1 MIFADKRDDDRLI
14 KKLLKIENIV
24 RDSEYVGDTPRIA
37 MASCVLLL
45 VPGYPLINSISDMVK
60 GYINTGL
67 ARGMYALLRP
77 GGTLWLQ
84 TPNIDS
90 WGYREF
96 GADWRALDPP
106 RHLCLFQVQGLC
118 DTLRLELAGTGIH
131 VSLIEPG
138 PIESG
143 FRPNAL
149 QKFLANVDIEASA
162 HRDSYQKQ
170 LARLKKAGHAAP
182 FTLPGTAVL
191 NFQPR
196 DENYEPWIAETVKYL
211 QSMSGVERVVANPL
225 REELAKVWRSVS
237 RQIMLPTICLLAGV
251 LALVVGNTIRL
262 TLVARATEIE
272 ILQLIGA
279 ENWYIRLPLLSSGS
293 TLGFL
298 GGLLGLGMLSLVH
311 WQLKGLYL
319 PPLVTHLQ
327 FLPSLQI
334 IILVAIPTIMGFAGS
349 YIAVRRPVREPTDPE
364 IK

>member
-1 MIFADKRDDDRLI
+1 MHRNFWSQFFALGAVT
-14 KKLLKIENIV
+14 LVVFL
-24 RDSEYVGDTPRIA
+24 SG
-37 MASCVLLL
+37 MFLMVLNTLDNEL
-45 VPGYPLINSISDMVK
+45 SSSRGEVVIQVYWSKDVDVK
-60 GYINTGL
+60 T
-67 ARGMYALLRP
+67 M
-77 GGTLWLQ
+77 
-84 TPNIDS
+84 
-90 WGYREF
+90 
-96 GADWRALDPP
+96 RA
-106 RHLCLFQVQGLC
+106 QWE
-118 DTLRLELAGTGIH
+118 ELAHLPGL
-131 VSLIEPG
+131 VSWSTYTPDD
-138 PIESG
+138 
-143 FRPNAL
+143 AL
-149 QKFLANVDIEASA
+149 AALSNRLGKSAGVDVSFLKGKS
-162 HRDSYQKQ
+162 
-170 LARLKKAGHAAP
+170 P
-182 FTLPGTAVL
+182 LPGTAVL

-262 TLVARATEIE
+262 TLIARATEIE

-327 FLPSLQI
+327 FLPNLQI

-349 YIAVRRPVREPTDPE
+349 YIAVRRPVREPSDPE
-364 IK
+364 FK

>member
-1 MIFADKRDDDRLI
+1 MRRNFWSQFFALGAVT
-14 KKLLKIENIV
+14 LVVFL
-24 RDSEYVGDTPRIA
+24 SG
-37 MASCVLLL
+37 MFLMVLNTLDNEL
-45 VPGYPLINSISDMVK
+45 SSSRGEVVIQVYWRKDVDVK
-60 GYINTGL
+60 T
-67 ARGMYALLRP
+67 M
-77 GGTLWLQ
+77 
-84 TPNIDS
+84 
-90 WGYREF
+90 
-96 GADWRALDPP
+96 RA
-106 RHLCLFQVQGLC
+106 QWE
-118 DTLRLELAGTGIH
+118 ELAHLPGL
-131 VSLIEPG
+131 VSWSTYTPDD
-138 PIESG
+138 
-143 FRPNAL
+143 AL
-149 QKFLANVDIEASA
+149 TALSNRLGKSAGVDVSFLKGKS
-162 HRDSYQKQ
+162 
-170 LARLKKAGHAAP
+170 P
-182 FTLPGTAVL
+182 LPGTAVL

-225 REELAKVWRSVS
+225 REELAKAWRSVS

-311 WQLKGLYL
+311 WQLNGLYL

-334 IILVAIPTIMGFAGS
+334 IILVAVPSIMGFAGS
-349 YIAVRRPVREPTDPE
+349 YIAVRRPVREPADPE

>member
-1 MIFADKRDDDRLI
+1 MHRNFWSQFFALGAVT
-14 KKLLKIENIV
+14 LVVFL
-24 RDSEYVGDTPRIA
+24 SG
-37 MASCVLLL
+37 MFLMVLNTLDNEL
-45 VPGYPLINSISDMVK
+45 SSSRGEVVIQVYWGKDVDVK
-60 GYINTGL
+60 T
-67 ARGMYALLRP
+67 M
-77 GGTLWLQ
+77 
-84 TPNIDS
+84 
-90 WGYREF
+90 
-96 GADWRALDPP
+96 RA
-106 RHLCLFQVQGLC
+106 QGE
-118 DTLRLELAGTGIH
+118 ELAHLPGL
-131 VSLIEPG
+131 VSWSTYTPDD
-138 PIESG
+138 
-143 FRPNAL
+143 AL
-149 QKFLANVDIEASA
+149 AALSNRLGKSAGVDVSFLKGKS
-162 HRDSYQKQ
+162 
-170 LARLKKAGHAAP
+170 P
-182 FTLPGTAVL
+182 LPGTAVL

-262 TLVARATEIE
+262 TLIARATEIE

-327 FLPSLQI
+327 FLPNLQI

-349 YIAVRRPVREPTDPE
+349 YIAVRRPVREPSDPE
-364 IK
+364 FK

>member
-1 MIFADKRDDDRLI
+1 MHRNFW
-14 KKLLKIENIV
+14 
-24 RDSEYVGDTPRIA
+24 SQFIA
-37 MASCVLLL
+37 LGAVTLVVFLSGMFLMVLNTLDNEL
-45 VPGYPLINSISDMVK
+45 SSSRGEVVIQVYWGKDVDVK
-60 GYINTGL
+60 T
-67 ARGMYALLRP
+67 M
-77 GGTLWLQ
+77 
-84 TPNIDS
+84 
-90 WGYREF
+90 
-96 GADWRALDPP
+96 RA
-106 RHLCLFQVQGLC
+106 QWE
-118 DTLRLELAGTGIH
+118 ELAHLPGL
-131 VSLIEPG
+131 VSWSTYTPDD
-138 PIESG
+138 
-143 FRPNAL
+143 AL
-149 QKFLANVDIEASA
+149 AALSNRLGKSAGVDVSFLKGKS
-162 HRDSYQKQ
+162 
-170 LARLKKAGHAAP
+170 P
-182 FTLPGTAVL
+182 LPGTAVL

-262 TLVARATEIE
+262 TLIARATEIE

-327 FLPSLQI
+327 FLPNLQI

>member
-1 MIFADKRDDDRLI
+1 MHRNFWSQFFALGAVT
-14 KKLLKIENIV
+14 LVVFL
-24 RDSEYVGDTPRIA
+24 SG
-37 MASCVLLL
+37 MFLMVLNTLDNEL
-45 VPGYPLINSISDMVK
+45 SSSRGEVVIQVYWGKDVDVK
-60 GYINTGL
+60 T
-67 ARGMYALLRP
+67 M
-77 GGTLWLQ
+77 
-84 TPNIDS
+84 
-90 WGYREF
+90 
-96 GADWRALDPP
+96 RA
-106 RHLCLFQVQGLC
+106 QWE
-118 DTLRLELAGTGIH
+118 ELAHLPGL
-131 VSLIEPG
+131 VSWSTYTPDD
-138 PIESG
+138 
-143 FRPNAL
+143 AL
-149 QKFLANVDIEASA
+149 TALSNRLGKSAGVDVSFLKGKS
-162 HRDSYQKQ
+162 
-170 LARLKKAGHAAP
+170 P
-182 FTLPGTAVL
+182 LPGTAVL

-225 REELAKVWRSVS
+225 REELAKAWRSVS

-311 WQLKGLYL
+311 WQLNGLYL

-327 FLPSLQI
+327 FLPNLQI

-349 YIAVRRPVREPTDPE
+349 YIAVRRPVREPADPE

>member
-1 MIFADKRDDDRLI
+1 MIKIWFRLI
-14 KKLLKIENIV
+14 
-24 RDSEYVGDTPRIA
+24 
-37 MASCVLLL
+37 M
-45 VPGYPLINSISDMVK
+45 
-60 GYINTGL
+60 
-67 ARGMYALLRP
+67 
-77 GGTLWLQ
+77 
-84 TPNIDS
+84 
-90 WGYREF
+90 
-96 GADWRALDPP
+96 
-106 RHLCLFQVQGLC
+106 QGLK
-118 DTLRLELAGTGIH
+118 DMRRNFWSQFFALGAVTLVVFLSGMFLMVLNTLDNELSSSRGEVVIQVYWRKDVDVKTMRAQWEELAHLPGL
-131 VSLIEPG
+131 VSWSTYTPDD
-138 PIESG
+138 
-143 FRPNAL
+143 AL
-149 QKFLANVDIEASA
+149 TALSNRLGKSAGVDVSFLKGKS
-162 HRDSYQKQ
+162 
-170 LARLKKAGHAAP
+170 P
-182 FTLPGTAVL
+182 LPGTAVL

-225 REELAKVWRSVS
+225 REELAKAWRSVS

-311 WQLKGLYL
+311 WQLNGLYL

-334 IILVAIPTIMGFAGS
+334 IILVAVPSIMGFAGS
-349 YIAVRRPVREPTDPE
+349 YIAVRRPVREPADPE

>member
-1 MIFADKRDDDRLI
+1 MHRNFWSQFFALGAVT
-14 KKLLKIENIV
+14 LVVFL
-24 RDSEYVGDTPRIA
+24 SG
-37 MASCVLLL
+37 MFLMVLNTLDNEL
-45 VPGYPLINSISDMVK
+45 SSSRGEVVIQVYWRKDVDVK
-60 GYINTGL
+60 T
-67 ARGMYALLRP
+67 M
-77 GGTLWLQ
+77 
-84 TPNIDS
+84 
-90 WGYREF
+90 
-96 GADWRALDPP
+96 RA
-106 RHLCLFQVQGLC
+106 QWE
-118 DTLRLELAGTGIH
+118 ELAHLPGL
-131 VSLIEPG
+131 VSWSTYTPDD
-138 PIESG
+138 
-143 FRPNAL
+143 AL
-149 QKFLANVDIEASA
+149 AALSNRLGKSAGVDVSFLKGKS
-162 HRDSYQKQ
+162 
-170 LARLKKAGHAAP
+170 P
-182 FTLPGTAVL
+182 LPGTAVL

-327 FLPSLQI
+327 FLPNLQI

-349 YIAVRRPVREPTDPE
+349 YIAVRRPVREPSDPE

>member
-1 MIFADKRDDDRLI
+1 MHRNFWSQFFALGAVT
-14 KKLLKIENIV
+14 LVVFL
-24 RDSEYVGDTPRIA
+24 SG
-37 MASCVLLL
+37 MFLMVLNTLDNEL
-45 VPGYPLINSISDMVK
+45 SSSRGEVVIQVYWGKDVDVK
-60 GYINTGL
+60 T
-67 ARGMYALLRP
+67 M
-77 GGTLWLQ
+77 
-84 TPNIDS
+84 
-90 WGYREF
+90 
-96 GADWRALDPP
+96 RA
-106 RHLCLFQVQGLC
+106 QWE
-118 DTLRLELAGTGIH
+118 ELAHLPGL
-131 VSLIEPG
+131 VSWSTYTPDD
-138 PIESG
+138 
-143 FRPNAL
+143 AL
-149 QKFLANVDIEASA
+149 AALSNRLGKSAGVDVSFLKGKS
-162 HRDSYQKQ
+162 
-170 LARLKKAGHAAP
+170 P
-182 FTLPGTAVL
+182 LPGTAVL

-349 YIAVRRPVREPTDPE
+349 YIAVCRPVREPTDPE

>member
-1 MIFADKRDDDRLI
+1 MRRNFWSQFFALGAVT
-14 KKLLKIENIV
+14 LVVFL
-24 RDSEYVGDTPRIA
+24 SG
-37 MASCVLLL
+37 MFLMVLNTLDNEL
-45 VPGYPLINSISDMVK
+45 SSSRGEVVIQVYWGKDVDVK
-60 GYINTGL
+60 T
-67 ARGMYALLRP
+67 M
-77 GGTLWLQ
+77 
-84 TPNIDS
+84 
-90 WGYREF
+90 
-96 GADWRALDPP
+96 RA
-106 RHLCLFQVQGLC
+106 QWE
-118 DTLRLELAGTGIH
+118 ELAHLPGL
-131 VSLIEPG
+131 VSWSTYTPDD
-138 PIESG
+138 
-143 FRPNAL
+143 AL
-149 QKFLANVDIEASA
+149 AALSNRLGKSAGVDVSFLKGKS
-162 HRDSYQKQ
+162 
-170 LARLKKAGHAAP
+170 P
-182 FTLPGTAVL
+182 LPGTAVL

>member
-1 MIFADKRDDDRLI
+1 MHRNFWSQFFALGAVT
-14 KKLLKIENIV
+14 LVVFL
-24 RDSEYVGDTPRIA
+24 SG
-37 MASCVLLL
+37 MFLMVLNTLDNEL
-45 VPGYPLINSISDMVK
+45 SSSRGEVVIQVYWGKDVDVK
-60 GYINTGL
+60 T
-67 ARGMYALLRP
+67 M
-77 GGTLWLQ
+77 
-84 TPNIDS
+84 
-90 WGYREF
+90 
-96 GADWRALDPP
+96 RA
-106 RHLCLFQVQGLC
+106 QWE
-118 DTLRLELAGTGIH
+118 ELAHLPGL
-131 VSLIEPG
+131 VSWSTYTPDD
-138 PIESG
+138 
-143 FRPNAL
+143 AL
-149 QKFLANVDIEASA
+149 AALSNRLGKSAGVDVSFLKGKS
-162 HRDSYQKQ
+162 
-170 LARLKKAGHAAP
+170 P
-182 FTLPGTAVL
+182 LPGTAVL

-262 TLVARATEIE
+262 TLIARATEIE

-327 FLPSLQI
+327 FLPNLQI

-364 IK
+364 FK

>member
-1 MIFADKRDDDRLI
+1 MHRNFWSQFFALGAVT
-14 KKLLKIENIV
+14 LVVFL
-24 RDSEYVGDTPRIA
+24 SG
-37 MASCVLLL
+37 MFLMVLNTLDNEL
-45 VPGYPLINSISDMVK
+45 SSSRGEVVIQVYWGKDVDVK
-60 GYINTGL
+60 T
-67 ARGMYALLRP
+67 M
-77 GGTLWLQ
+77 
-84 TPNIDS
+84 
-90 WGYREF
+90 
-96 GADWRALDPP
+96 RA
-106 RHLCLFQVQGLC
+106 QWE
-118 DTLRLELAGTGIH
+118 ELAHLPGL
-131 VSLIEPG
+131 VSWSTYTPDD
-138 PIESG
+138 
-143 FRPNAL
+143 AL
-149 QKFLANVDIEASA
+149 AALSNRLGKSAGVDVSFLKGKS
-162 HRDSYQKQ
+162 
-170 LARLKKAGHAAP
+170 P
-182 FTLPGTAVL
+182 LPGTAVL

-262 TLVARATEIE
+262 TLIARATEIE

-327 FLPSLQI
+327 FLPNLQI

-349 YIAVRRPVREPTDPE
+349 YIAVRRPVREPSDPE
-364 IK
+364 FK

>member
-1 MIFADKRDDDRLI
+1 MHRNFWSQFFALGAVT
-14 KKLLKIENIV
+14 LVVFL
-24 RDSEYVGDTPRIA
+24 SG
-37 MASCVLLL
+37 MFLMVLNTLDNEL
-45 VPGYPLINSISDMVK
+45 SSSRGEVVIQVYWSKDVDVK
-60 GYINTGL
+60 T
-67 ARGMYALLRP
+67 M
-77 GGTLWLQ
+77 
-84 TPNIDS
+84 
-90 WGYREF
+90 
-96 GADWRALDPP
+96 RA
-106 RHLCLFQVQGLC
+106 QWE
-118 DTLRLELAGTGIH
+118 ELAHLPGL
-131 VSLIEPG
+131 VSWSTYTPDD
-138 PIESG
+138 
-143 FRPNAL
+143 AL
-149 QKFLANVDIEASA
+149 AALSNRLGKSAGVDVSFLKGKS
-162 HRDSYQKQ
+162 
-170 LARLKKAGHAAP
+170 P
-182 FTLPGTAVL
+182 LPGTAVL

-327 FLPSLQI
+327 FLPNLQI

-349 YIAVRRPVREPTDPE
+349 YIAVRRPVREPSDPE
-364 IK
+364 FK

>member
-1 MIFADKRDDDRLI
+1 MHRNFWSQFFALGAVT
-14 KKLLKIENIV
+14 LVVFL
-24 RDSEYVGDTPRIA
+24 SG
-37 MASCVLLL
+37 MFLMVLNTLDNEL
-45 VPGYPLINSISDMVK
+45 SSSRGEVVIQVYWGKDVDVK
-60 GYINTGL
+60 T
-67 ARGMYALLRP
+67 M
-77 GGTLWLQ
+77 
-84 TPNIDS
+84 
-90 WGYREF
+90 
-96 GADWRALDPP
+96 RA
-106 RHLCLFQVQGLC
+106 QWE
-118 DTLRLELAGTGIH
+118 ELAHLPGL
-131 VSLIEPG
+131 VSWSTYTPDD
-138 PIESG
+138 
-143 FRPNAL
+143 AL
-149 QKFLANVDIEASA
+149 AALSNRLGKSAGVDVSFLKGKS
-162 HRDSYQKQ
+162 
-170 LARLKKAGHAAP
+170 P
-182 FTLPGTAVL
+182 LPGTAVL

-327 FLPSLQI
+327 FLPNLQI

-364 IK
+364 LK

>member
-1 MIFADKRDDDRLI
+1 MHRNFWSQFFALGAVT
-14 KKLLKIENIV
+14 LVVFL
-24 RDSEYVGDTPRIA
+24 SG
-37 MASCVLLL
+37 MFLMVLNTLDNEL
-45 VPGYPLINSISDMVK
+45 SSSRGEVVIQVYWRKDVDVK
-60 GYINTGL
+60 T
-67 ARGMYALLRP
+67 M
-77 GGTLWLQ
+77 
-84 TPNIDS
+84 
-90 WGYREF
+90 
-96 GADWRALDPP
+96 RA
-106 RHLCLFQVQGLC
+106 QWE
-118 DTLRLELAGTGIH
+118 ELAHLPGL
-131 VSLIEPG
+131 VSWSTYTPDD
-138 PIESG
+138 
-143 FRPNAL
+143 AL
-149 QKFLANVDIEASA
+149 AALSNRLGKSAGVDVSFLKGKS
-162 HRDSYQKQ
+162 
-170 LARLKKAGHAAP
+170 P
-182 FTLPGTAVL
+182 LPGTAVL

>member
-1 MIFADKRDDDRLI
+1 MHRNFWSQFFALGAVT
-14 KKLLKIENIV
+14 LVVFL
-24 RDSEYVGDTPRIA
+24 SG
-37 MASCVLLL
+37 MFLMVLNTLDNEL
-45 VPGYPLINSISDMVK
+45 SSSRGEVVIQVYWRKDVDVK
-60 GYINTGL
+60 T
-67 ARGMYALLRP
+67 M
-77 GGTLWLQ
+77 
-84 TPNIDS
+84 
-90 WGYREF
+90 
-96 GADWRALDPP
+96 RA
-106 RHLCLFQVQGLC
+106 QWE
-118 DTLRLELAGTGIH
+118 ELAHLPGL
-131 VSLIEPG
+131 VSWSTYTPDD
-138 PIESG
+138 
-143 FRPNAL
+143 AL
-149 QKFLANVDIEASA
+149 AALSNRLGKSAGVDVSFLKGKS
-162 HRDSYQKQ
+162 
-170 LARLKKAGHAAP
+170 P
-182 FTLPGTAVL
+182 LPGTAVL

-327 FLPSLQI
+327 FLPNLQI

-364 IK
+364 FK

>member
-1 MIFADKRDDDRLI
+1 MHRNFWSQFFALGAVT
-14 KKLLKIENIV
+14 LVVFL
-24 RDSEYVGDTPRIA
+24 SG
-37 MASCVLLL
+37 MFLMVLNTLDNEL
-45 VPGYPLINSISDMVK
+45 SSSRGEVVIQVYWSKDVDVK
-60 GYINTGL
+60 T
-67 ARGMYALLRP
+67 M
-77 GGTLWLQ
+77 
-84 TPNIDS
+84 
-90 WGYREF
+90 
-96 GADWRALDPP
+96 RA
-106 RHLCLFQVQGLC
+106 QWE
-118 DTLRLELAGTGIH
+118 ELAHLPGL
-131 VSLIEPG
+131 VSWSTYTPDD
-138 PIESG
+138 
-143 FRPNAL
+143 AL
-149 QKFLANVDIEASA
+149 AALSNRLGKSAGVDVSFLKGKS
-162 HRDSYQKQ
+162 
-170 LARLKKAGHAAP
+170 P
-182 FTLPGTAVL
+182 LPGTAVL

-262 TLVARATEIE
+262 TLIARATEIE

-327 FLPSLQI
+327 FLPNLQI

-364 IK
+364 FK

>member
-1 MIFADKRDDDRLI
+1 MHRNFWSQFFALGAVT
-14 KKLLKIENIV
+14 LVVFL
-24 RDSEYVGDTPRIA
+24 SG
-37 MASCVLLL
+37 MFLMVLNTLDNEL
-45 VPGYPLINSISDMVK
+45 SSSRGEVVIQVYWRKDVDVK
-60 GYINTGL
+60 T
-67 ARGMYALLRP
+67 M
-77 GGTLWLQ
+77 
-84 TPNIDS
+84 
-90 WGYREF
+90 
-96 GADWRALDPP
+96 RA
-106 RHLCLFQVQGLC
+106 QWE
-118 DTLRLELAGTGIH
+118 ELAHLPGL
-131 VSLIEPG
+131 VSWSTYTPDD
-138 PIESG
+138 
-143 FRPNAL
+143 AL
-149 QKFLANVDIEASA
+149 AALSNRLGKSAGVDVSFLKGKS
-162 HRDSYQKQ
+162 
-170 LARLKKAGHAAP
+170 P
-182 FTLPGTAVL
+182 LPGTAVL

-327 FLPSLQI
+327 FLPNLQI